1 MNADAPPVPVAGAS
15 SLWRALVDRRPP
27 TTQALTGVLLVILIV
42 AGVVLRI
49 QNVGYPFGQYFDENQ
64 YVEAAHQ
71 FLIGVPDVGEC
82 CHPPLGKLFIG
93 IGMVMLGNNPAGWR
107 FAPLCFG
114 LQCLV
119 LVFLIASSLFED
131 RRAGWFAAAFMAAD
145 GFYLSYSRAALPD
158 MSLACLVLWSML
170 AAVTARGWAG
180 VLGCALLV
188 GLAASIK
195 WVGVLVGLPA
205 CLAILLLRRAP
216 WYTIFSFALVPFVHL
231 AIWMVGLA
239 LIGHPNGPADVL
251 AEIHRRAQIHL
262 GFEHGVNPLESA
274 WYTWLVLYH
283 PIIIKSAHVGAKVR
297 LASSV
302 GNPVLWIAGDACLL
316 ALALGGGAV
325 ALSAKWRQRWRSCF
339 DHRFSKAV
347 AIVGACWVS
356 MMLLWFTRRITT
368 YWYHYLTPWGVALVL
383 MGGVAARVER
393 RHPKAMLWFVMLVMI
408 VFIYFAPVWAELPIS
423 AAAARRRLVFPLW
436 W

>member
-1 MNADAPPVPVAGAS
+1 MNADASPVRAAGPS
-15 SLWRALVDRRPP
+15 SAWKALADWLPP
-27 TTQALTGVLLVILIV
+27 TGHPATAILLVVMIV
-42 AGVVLRI
+42 AGVILRI
-49 QNVGYPFGQYFDENQ
+49 QNVGYPFTQGFDEPQ
-64 YVEAAHQ
+64 YVSAAHQ
-71 FLIGVPDVGEC
+71 FLIGVPDTGEC
-82 CHPPLGKLFIG
+82 CHPPLGKLLIG
-93 IGMVMLGNNPAGWR
+93 VGMVIEGNTPLGWR
-107 FAPLCFG
+107 FMPLCLG
-114 LQCLV
+114 LQCIV

-145 GFYLSYSRAALPD
+145 GFFLSYSRASLPD

-180 VLGCALLV
+180 VVTCAVLV

-205 CLAILLLRRAP
+205 CVAILLLRRAP
-216 WYTIFSFALVPFVHL
+216 WTTIFSFALVPFVHL
-231 AIWMVGLA
+231 AVWMLGLA
-239 LIGHPNGPADVL
+239 LIGHANGPVDVVH
-251 AEIHRRAQIHL
+251 EMQRRAGIHL

-274 WYTWLVLYH
+274 WYTWLALYH
-283 PIIIKSAHVGAKVR
+283 PIVIKSARLGSTVR

-302 GNPVLWIAGDACLL
+302 GNPALWIAGDACLL
-316 ALALGGGAV
+316 GLAVLGG
-325 ALSAKWRQRWRSCF
+325 ALLLSPAWRQRWRAWS
-339 DHRFSKAV
+339 DATFSKAL
-347 AIVGACWVS
+347 AITGICWVS

-383 MGGVAARVER
+383 LGGVAARLDR
-393 RHPKAMLWFVMLVMI
+393 RHPRAMLGFVLLVLV

-423 AAAARRRLVFPLW
+423 VSAARRRLVFPLW